1 MENIMETKHTPGP
14 WTAGRLPLTDS
25 PIVRDGCGCP
35 VAKPGRDVI
44 AAPGSVADLQDFANA
59 RLIAAS
65 PKLLEALQS
74 CITEDGAFCMTYE
87 GRDRAERMRS
97 RLDAITDTAR
107 RAITAA
113 VQP

>member
-1 MENIMETKHTPGP
+1 METKHTPGP

-65 PKLLEALQS
+65 PKLLEV
-74 CITEDGAFCMTYE
+74 CISLVNNMAVPC
-87 GRDRAERMRS
+87 RS
-97 RLDAITDTAR
+97 IIDLRQ
-107 RAITAA
+107 ITANA
-113 VQP
+113 KAAIAKATGEVQP